1 MTIKLKNRQAGWKH
15 QKGFT
20 LLELLIAGLI
30 SIIVSSG
37 MVILMASTL
46 GTGTQTIKMTQLSA
60 EMRTAMQIMTREL
73 RRANYH
79 SSYANCFGDTD
90 CLVTQSIDSKVSEI
104 NIDGACFW
112 FFYDRPE
119 RCTSPPCTAAEYAA
133 AQTLLSDTGTQD
145 TLAAFRLSTVTT
157 GGIDIGSIQMTT
169 TGTAATGTC
178 PGEASDWVNITNP
191 GFIDIQDLVVNDSV
205 AGFESYV
212 LTNDADLSVERIG
225 ITLTGRLREN
235 DLSLPGFMQNT
246 NAPTLAIQDYVR
258 VRNDIVRPQP

>member
-1 MTIKLKNRQAGWKH
+1 MIMYRRKQLASWKH
-15 QKGFT
+15 QQGFT
-20 LLELLIAGLI
+20 LIELLVAGFISLI
-30 SIIVSSG
+30 VTSG

-90 CLVTQSIDSKVSEI
+90 CLVTQSIDAKVSEI
-104 NIDGACFW
+104 NINVGGDCFW

-119 RCTSPPCTAAEYAA
+119 RCTSTPCDPDD
-133 AQTLLSDTGTQD
+133 QTLLSDLDTED

-157 GGIDIGSIQMTT
+157 DGIDIGSIQMTT
-169 TGTAATGTC
+169 TGTGATTSC
-178 PGEASDWVNITNP
+178 PTAGWVNITNP

-205 AGFESYV
+205 AGFLSYV
-212 LTNDADLSVERIG
+212 LTNDADMSVERIG

-235 DLSLPGFMQNT
+235 DLSLPTFMQNT

>member
-1 MTIKLKNRQAGWKH
+1 MIMYRRKQLASWKH
-15 QKGFT
+15 QQGFT
-20 LLELLIAGLI
+20 LIELLVAGLI
-30 SIIVSSG
+30 SLIVTSG

-46 GTGTQTIKMTQLSA
+46 RTGTQTIKMTQLSA

-79 SSYANCFGDTD
+79 SSYANCFGDQD

-169 TGTAATGTC
+169 TGTAATTSC
-178 PGEASDWVNITNP
+178 PTSGWVNITNP
-191 GFIDIQDLVVNDSV
+191 GFIDIQGLVVNDSV

-212 LTNDADLSVERIG
+212 VTSDADLSVERIG

-235 DLSLPGFMQNT
+235 DKSLPTFMQNT
-246 NAPTLAIQDYVR
+246 NAPTLAIQDFVR
-258 VRNDIVRPQP
+258 VRNDIVRP